1 MCPQRSLRPRKRPV
15 QQRSRFTVDQIL
27 EAAARVFGERGYA
40 GTTTNHI
47 AERAGVS
54 IGSLYQYFPNKDT
67 ILVALHARHMEST
80 SEVLRRMMEEA
91 LGEKK
96 APEHLLRRFV
106 RQVIEVHASE
116 PALHHVLLYEGPR
129 TPELSKKVH
138 AIEDSMAHAVEQILA
153 ERGGISRLHAKHAA
167 YLVVHVVENMAHEY
181 VIHPPPDMPIEVFI
195 EELVTMLSG
204 YIWGQCA
211 AGVVLVGLDQI
222 RLADLEIGG
231 G

>member
-1 MCPQRSLRPRKRPV
+1 MPARKPLQPRKRPV

-27 EAAARVFGERGYA
+27 EASAHVFAKRGYA

-211 AGVVLVGLDQI
+211 AGVTRKTRGRD
-222 RLADLEIGG
+222 
-231 G
+231 

>member
-1 MCPQRSLRPRKRPV
+1 MRPRKSLQPRKRPV
-15 QQRSRFTVDQIL
+15 QQRSRLTVDQIL
-27 EAAARVFGERGYA
+27 EAAARVFAKRGYA
-40 GTTTNHI
+40 GATTNHI

-67 ILVALHARHMEST
+67 ILVALHARHMESA
-80 SEVLRRMMEEA
+80 SEVLRKMMEEA

-106 RQVIEVHASE
+106 RQIIEMHASE

-129 TPELSKKVH
+129 TPELSAKLH
-138 AIEDSMAHAVEQILA
+138 AIEDSMAHAVEQMLA
-153 ERGGISRLHAKHAA
+153 ERGGISRAHAKHAA

-181 VIHPPPDMPIEVFI
+181 VIHPPPDMPLEVFV

-211 AGVVLVGLDQI
+211 AVLPRKTRDGD
-222 RLADLEIGG
+222 
-231 G
+231 

>member
-1 MCPQRSLRPRKRPV
+1 MRPRKSLQPRKSPI
-15 QQRSRFTVDQIL
+15 QQRSRLTVDQIL
-27 EAAARVFGERGYA
+27 EAAARVFAKRGYA
-40 GTTTNHI
+40 GATTNHI

-67 ILVALHARHMEST
+67 ILVALHARHMESA

-91 LGEKK
+91 LREKA

-106 RQVIEVHASE
+106 RQIIEMHASE

-129 TPELSKKVH
+129 TPELSEKLH
-138 AIEDSMAHAVEQILA
+138 AIEDGMAHAVEQVLA
-153 ERGGISRLHAKHAA
+153 ERGGISRSHAKHAA

-181 VIHPPPDMPIEVFI
+181 VIHPPPDMPIEVFV
-195 EELVTMLSG
+195 EEFVTMLSG

-211 AGVVLVGLDQI
+211 VGVTRKTRGRD
-222 RLADLEIGG
+222 
-231 G
+231 